1 MIKNPY
7 QGKFIVFEGLD
18 GSGSTTQASK
28 LREWLNKIGK
38 ELVLGRPQAHL
49 TKEPTNNIIGG
60 LIRGQLTGDWKTRP
74 ECLQLLFAADRSH
87 HLEKEVIPLL
97 KDGATVI
104 SDRYFFSTIA
114 FGATEIADKEWLAE
128 INKPFLLPDLTF
140 LIKVSPK
147 VCLQRIK
154 GDRFSVE
161 LFEKE
166 ESLTKVW
173 QNYEELAEKFADVY
187 IIDGEKSIEEIFG
200 EIKSIIHS
208 KLNLC

>member
-7 QGKFIVFEGLD
+7 PGKFIVFEGLD

-28 LREWLNKIGK
+28 LRDWLNRAQK
-38 ELVLGRPQAHL
+38 ELVLGKPLAHL

-97 KDGATVI
+97 KNGVTVI

-114 FGATEIADKEWLAE
+114 FGASEIADKEWLQGL
-128 INKPFLLPDLTF
+128 NKPFLLPDLTF
-140 LIKVSPK
+140 LIKVAPR

-161 LFEKE
+161 LFERE
-166 ESLTKVW
+166 EALIRVW
-173 QNYEELAEKFADVY
+173 QNYEELAKKFDDVY
-187 IIDGEKSIEEIFG
+187 IVDGEKPIEDISQG
-200 EIKSIIHS
+200 IKSLVRS
-208 KLNLC
+208 KLNL

>member
-1 MIKNPY
+1 M
-7 QGKFIVFEGLD
+7 
-18 GSGSTTQASK
+18 
-28 LREWLNKIGK
+28 
-38 ELVLGRPQAHL
+38 

>member
-154 GDRFSVE
+154 GGRFSVE

>member
-7 QGKFIVFEGLD
+7 PGKFIVFEGLD
-18 GSGSTTQASK
+18 GSGSTTQAGK
-28 LREWLNKIGK
+28 LREWLNKTPKESALGK
-38 ELVLGRPQAHL
+38 PRAHL

-97 KDGATVI
+97 KDGVTVI

-114 FGATEIADKEWLAE
+114 FGASEIADKEWLTE

-166 ESLTKVW
+166 EALIKVW
-173 QNYEELAEKFADVY
+173 QNYEELAKKFADVY
-187 IIDGEKSIEEIFG
+187 IIDGEKPIEDIFG
-200 EIKSIIHS
+200 ELQSLVRS